1 MKAALDCN
9 IVRDMLPL
17 YAEKLISEE
26 SNTAI
31 QQHLEQCEDCRK
43 YLENIQKPVDCPTVP
58 KMEIDYMR
66 KIKRSIKRR
75 TYILAG
81 VITAS
86 CIVLL
91 GIFLRFFIIG
101 SPIFTEDGPIN
112 FEWNYDAD
120 SKIYSIHG
128 NIGRADT
135 SARIKVYED
144 KRNNQL
150 KIKIYELMPSIFF
163 PSNEFSAKIPW
174 NGETNI
180 VWQGKYEQLN
190 ITNSQYMSLYIF
202 EFKDGN
208 YQPVVNIFDMDGTAM
223 LKRLYDNAPDASSE
237 ELMPFDGTKYNH
249 YLIIRLP
256 LTRGEFLYST
266 DDEILPEETLDD
278 RIFLYQE
285 DGQYY
290 FHKQGHHLKKLVTE
304 DVNKILDYI
313 KQNEVD

>member
-66 KIKRSIKRR
+66 KIKRSFKRR

-266 DDEILPEETLDD
+266 DTEILPEEALDD

-290 FHKQGHHLKKLVTE
+290 FHKQGQHLKKLVTE